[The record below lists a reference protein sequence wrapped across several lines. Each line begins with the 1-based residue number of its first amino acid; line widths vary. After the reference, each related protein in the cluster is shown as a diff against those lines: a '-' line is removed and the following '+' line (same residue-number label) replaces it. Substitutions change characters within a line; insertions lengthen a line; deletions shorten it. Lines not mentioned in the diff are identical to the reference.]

1 MNLILH
7 KVLADQ
13 DLEVWSR
20 LKKEF
25 FEPPY
30 SHLYLL
36 VDKFYQKFDKLPT
49 FDELE
54 IITRDEKDA
63 NYITALKELEVPED
77 LDIEIILQAVIHE
90 YAQR

>member
-7 KVLADQ
+7 KVLANQ

-20 LKKEF
+20 LRKEF

-30 SHLYLL
+30 TEIYFLINR
-36 VDKFYQKFDKLPT
+36 FYQKFDKLPT

-54 IITRDEKDA
+54 IVTRDEKHA
-63 NYITALKELEVPED
+63 NYITALKE
-77 LDIEIILQAVIHE
+77 
-90 YAQR
+90 